1 MKGTRIILGAF
12 ILLIPLFF
20 GFLLLTQ

>member
-1 MKGTRIILGAF
+1 MNATRILLGAF

-20 GFLLLTQ
+20 GFLLLSQ